1 MSVVDVIE
9 LSVLSIGIIVF
20 ILWILLM
27 IHGFKVSNRVSKY
40 TIKNNKKEISV
51 LDKLI
56 NKYISFKK
64 KISNKIYKQSTIKDI
79 KLAKKQ
85 NDFSTTIDSIVSSL
99 IFIFIYIILCLIYS
113 KEIYTLI
120 LISIAI
126 LGFILPG
133 IINVFK
139 EKIRKEKI
147 EKSILKVISVINN
160 NLQANKSIKE
170 ALIDTKNKVDDP
182 IKEEL
187 NEVIYDLDHGLSIDT
202 AFNRMQQRCNIDEI
216 TYLTTSLS
224 ILSKTGGN
232 NKEVFNY
239 LEDLFKTRKKLNQE
253 LESTIASSKLVYIIL
268 SILPILVF
276 SGMILIYDN
285 YLDLYLS
292 TDIGKILG
300 MCEVL
305 LYFSYLIIIKK
316 IMIIDKY

>member
-1 MSVVDVIE
+1 MSVVDIIE
-9 LSVLSIGIIVF
+9 LSILSIGTIIF

-40 TIKNNKKEISV
+40 TIKNNNKELSV
-51 LDKLI
+51 LDKII

-79 KLAKKQ
+79 KLTKKQ
-85 NDFSTTIDSIVSSL
+85 NDFSTTIDSIVSAL
-99 IFIFIYIILCLIYS
+99 VFIFTYIILSLIYNN
-113 KEIYTLI
+113 KIYIFTLI
-120 LISIAI
+120 LITI

-133 IINVFK
+133 IINIIK
-139 EKIRKEKI
+139 EKIKKEKI
-147 EKSILKVISVINN
+147 EKSILKVISIINN

-170 ALIDTKNKVDDP
+170 ALIDTKNKVDNP

-187 NEVIYDLDHGLSIDT
+187 NEVIYDLDHGLSLET
-202 AFNRMQQRCNIDEI
+202 AFKRMQDRCNIDEI

-253 LESTIASSKLVYIIL
+253 LDATIASSKLVYIIL
-268 SILPILVF
+268 SILPIIVF
-276 SGMILIYDN
+276 GGMILIYDN

-292 TDIGKILG
+292 TEIGKILG
-300 MCEVL
+300 MCEIL
-305 LYFSYLIIIKK
+305 LYLSYLIIIKK
-316 IMIIDKY
+316 IMIIEKY